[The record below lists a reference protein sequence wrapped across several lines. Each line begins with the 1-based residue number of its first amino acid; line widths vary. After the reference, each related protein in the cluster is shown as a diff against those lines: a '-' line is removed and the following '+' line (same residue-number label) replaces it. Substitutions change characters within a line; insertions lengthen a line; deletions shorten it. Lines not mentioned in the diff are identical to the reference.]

1 MEYYHSAIKKKEN
14 FPFKTTQMDF
24 ERIMLSEIIQ
34 AEKTNDDINY
44 TWDVK
49 NKINDYNKTEIDLRY
64 REKNEWLPVGREKG
78 MGQDSSRGLRGTN

>member
-1 MEYYHSAIKKKEN
+1 MEYYHSAIKKKEI
-14 FPFKTTQMDF
+14 FPFATTQMDF
-24 ERIMLSEIIQ
+24 ESIMLSEISQ
-34 AEKTNDDINY
+34 AEKTNYDINY

-78 MGQDSSRGLRGTN
+78 VGQDSSRGLRGTN